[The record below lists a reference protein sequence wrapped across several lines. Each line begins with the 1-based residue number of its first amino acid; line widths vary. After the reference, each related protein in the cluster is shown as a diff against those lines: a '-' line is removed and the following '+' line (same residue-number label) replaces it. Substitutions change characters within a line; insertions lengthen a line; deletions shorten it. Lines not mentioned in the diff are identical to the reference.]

1 MTVVEDTRQIIELLT
16 PQLEA
21 DGYTVYLE
29 PPRQLLP
36 AFMRGYVPD
45 AIALRANGLKQFRK
59 NLAIEVK
66 VEGPSAK
73 TGVEEL
79 ERRFAEA
86 GDWELRVYYARPAG
100 RPDSIPTMPREA
112 IDGALSSVETLI
124 ATGQLQ
130 AALLLCWAAFEALGR
145 ALEPEK
151 FLRPQTPGRLVE
163 ALANDGLV
171 TPSEADV
178 LRGLSK
184 VRNQLIH
191 GGLDQQV
198 CEQDLSEFVEILA
211 TLRESMNSPATS

>member
-1 MTVVEDTRQIIELLT
+1 MMIEDTRQIIELLT

-36 AFMRGYVPD
+36 AFMRGYIPD
-45 AIALRANGLKQFRK
+45 AIALRAKGFEQFKK

-66 VEGPSAK
+66 VEGLSTK
-73 TGVEEL
+73 TRIEEL
-79 ERRFAEA
+79 ERRFADA

-100 RPDSIPTMPREA
+100 RTGSIPPMPREA
-112 IDGALSSVETLI
+112 IDSALSSIDALV

-130 AALLLCWAAFEALGR
+130 AALLLCWATFEALGR

-163 ALANDGLV
+163 ALANDGVV
-171 TPSEADV
+171 TPSEADE

-184 VRNQLIH
+184 ARNQLIH
-191 GGLDQQV
+191 GVLDQQV
-198 CEQDLSEFVEILA
+198 RGEDLAKFIEILA
-211 TLRESMNSPATS
+211 TLREEMNLSSPA